1 MKIKALIIII
11 VLLIAII
18 LGITIYPMLV
28 GKGSSSDNDKTE
40 KVEYTDLHLG
50 DPFITNVTD
59 SKSLIK
65 VGVTIRLNDKEA
77 AQQLEKNSGEV
88 RDIINF
94 ILRSKTEEE
103 FRRQSIQQVL
113 KEEIR
118 NNVNERFDFD
128 CVEDVFFTEIVLQ

>member
-1 MKIKALIIII
+1 MKTKALIIII
-11 VLLIAII
+11 VLLVVVISAV
-18 LGITIYPMLV
+18 TVYPMLI
-28 GKGSSSDNDKTE
+28 GKGSDNDNLE
-40 KVEYTDLHLG
+40 KEEHINLQLG

-59 SKSLIK
+59 SKSLVK

-77 AQQLEKNSGEV
+77 AEQLEENSGEV

-103 FRRQSIQQVL
+103 FREQSIQRVL

-118 NNVNERFDFD
+118 SKINERFDFD